1 MKRLSSPYIVEVYHF
16 DGAKHEYIMEYM
28 DFTMIDY
35 IEKQI
40 PSIEERRKMVY
51 QVKHFTLPDGNIINY
66 GEVKNDKPALLLT
79 HGQMS
84 VWEDYAPVM
93 PELCKNWH
101 IYAVNVYGHGGSSHD
116 ESL

>member
-1 MKRLSSPYIVEVYHF
+1 MKKVLKIISIVIVLLIVILLAASGVYWQNNMHWY
-16 DGAKHEYIMEYM
+16 DKYQNALDKVGA
-28 DFTMIDY
+28 
-35 IEKQI
+35 
-40 PSIEERRKMVY
+40 EE
-51 QVKHFTLPDGNIINY
+51 KHFTLPDGNIINY